1 MEKLIRFITWFSN
14 IKNKNT
20 NFFVNFDIVSFYQS
34 IKEEHFIKAIS
45 FAKAYTNKEVKDI
58 NLIRHICKTITTY
71 YDKTWIKKDDN
82 TLFDVPM
89 E

>member
-1 MEKLIRFITWFSN
+1 MEKLIRFITWFSV
-14 IKNKNT
+14 IKYKNT

-45 FAKAYTNKEVKDI
+45 FAKAYTNIEVKDI
-58 NLIRHICKTITTY
+58 NLIKHTCKTIKTY
-71 YDKTWIKKDDN
+71 YDKTWIKKDDS